1 MNIFICEKDPYRA
14 KLMQDLLAVYNFKII
29 TVMNQGELIRKTQS
43 KQPALIVMH
52 DRFAKDT
59 GSAMLQQLRKNARTA
74 TIPVI
79 YIKDEAHLDL
89 REEATPYDAFTEF
102 VNGPVKI
109 KNLRHYIDRWTTLRS
124 LYIKH

>member
-1 MNIFICEKDPYRA
+1 MNIYICEKDPYRA
-14 KLMQDLLAVYNFKII
+14 KLMQDLLAVYDFKII
-29 TVMNQGELIRKTQS
+29 TVMNQGDLFRKTQS
-43 KQPALIVMH
+43 KQPAVIVIN

-59 GSAMLQQLRKNARTA
+59 GSAMLQQLRKNAKTA
-74 TIPVI
+74 NIPVI
-79 YIKDEAHLDL
+79 YINDEAHLGLQQDVY
-89 REEATPYDAFTEF
+89 PFDALTEF